1 MFQHDPD
8 DLKPC
13 PHMETLVSGW
23 LDGAL
28 NRLMAWY
35 TRWHVSQCPRCSKAV
50 PVLRSLKGRLRGIAD
65 DPSDTALTP
74 EQRAAVEAAWQ
85 RADQAVAPPPSS

>member
-1 MFQHDPD
+1 MFKHDPD

-13 PHMETLVSGW
+13 PHMENLVSAW

-28 NRLMAWY
+28 NGLMAWY
-35 TRWHVSQCPRCSKAV
+35 TRWHVSQCPRCTDAV
-50 PVLRSLKGRLRGIAD
+50 PVLRVLRGRLRGIAERPP
-65 DPSDTALTP
+65 DPALTP

-85 RADQAVAPPPSS
+85 RVDQAPVSPPS